1 MALNMHYMQI
11 ALFLSLSLSI
21 PNPEVAGKL
30 SRIDTNRI
38 RAMQMLKI
46 VRKSEKKVW
55 YS

>member
-11 ALFLSLSLSI
+11 ALFLSLSI

-46 VRKSEKKVW
+46 VRKSEKKV
-55 YS
+55 